1 MTMQLPK
8 SIRDNLR
15 FLTIEVDSQIANLQT
30 FFKTPTAAIARR
42 ILDRSGYAYN
52 LKMRI
57 HTSCVKRLAD
67 CKKCGNT
74 ETLALR
80 GVEFIATDLERIT
93 ELSYAAGARQEGR
106 QRRDTRPAGDRS
118 CRHRPGTDRGVMP

>member
-15 FLTIEVDSQIANLQT
+15 FLCVEVDSQVANLHNY
-30 FFKTPTAAIARR
+30 FEAPSAAVARR

-57 HTSCVKRLAD
+57 HNSC
-67 CKKCGNT
+67 
-74 ETLALR
+74 
-80 GVEFIATDLERIT
+80 
-93 ELSYAAGARQEGR
+93 LSKL
-106 QRRDTRPAGDRS
+106 
-118 CRHRPGTDRGVMP
+118 